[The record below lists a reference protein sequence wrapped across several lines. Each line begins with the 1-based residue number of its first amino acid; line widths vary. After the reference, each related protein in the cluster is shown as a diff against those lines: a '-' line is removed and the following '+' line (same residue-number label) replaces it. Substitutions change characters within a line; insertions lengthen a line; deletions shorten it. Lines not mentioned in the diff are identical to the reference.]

1 MSSSILNGINVG
13 GHVVILEMFLKLIR
27 FFQDAVKFHLDSI

>member
-13 GHVVILEMFLKLIR
+13 GHVLLLDMFLKLIR
-27 FFQDAVKFHLDSI
+27 FFQDAVKFHLNSI